1 MIERENAKEEEV
13 QAMET
18 EQLGS
23 PPIVHETKTNP
34 DLVLFISEDGDQ
46 AETHMDY
53 QSGKSLT
60 DDEAKNV
67 AVVTGLGQR
76 AATQLNLYVFWEDE
90 KEF

>member
-1 MIERENAKEEEV
+1 MIERENAKEEDG

-23 PPIVHETKTNP
+23 PSVHDTKTNP
-34 DLVLFISEDGDQ
+34 DLVGFIDEGEDGDQ

-60 DDEAKNV
+60 DDEAKKV
-67 AVVTGLGQR
+67 AVVTVLGQKDS
-76 AATQLNLYVFWEDE
+76 LNLYVFFGR
-90 KEF
+90 K